1 MLAFLV
7 LHALLLDPNQEC
19 LTASGTHNGH
29 TVVLSAE
36 MLVKGVGHRHKPWP
50 RSSASSV
57 AAETS
62 AAESLVEVELEN
74 MDDGS
79 SESEQSTSTVNSP
92 SLASTKPSSNE

>member
-1 MLAFLV
+1 MLAFLI
-7 LHALLLDPNQEC
+7 LHALLLLDPNQES

-36 MLVKGVGHRHKPWP
+36 MLVKGAGHRHKP
-50 RSSASSV
+50 RSSSSV
-57 AAETS
+57 TAETS